1 MLSSSSSHPR
11 HHQQQQHHHRAP
23 RRASEEPQQQQGH
36 GAKRRPLAV
45 TTANPAAPARLVR
58 SAAQRRGPSH
68 DGSCRVRVVVP
79 PLPLRSLLS
88 PPDLPVI
95 LIMDPRIS
103 WIQPEQLGPAS
114 TLWMHVWES
123 TQGGPAATGP
133 PHSPAS
139 PGAASAAGVGGGL
152 GLAAVD
158 VTAATLSLPPAPSAT
173 PPPPLLLL
181 PPARNGFAPGG
192 EAGPGGPAT
201 VATAAFG
208 SGSSQG
214 SGGECRGGGGGG
226 GGGGGAWGC
235 AAAAAAAGAAREN
248 RASTYGMNAR
258 ILAGGG
264 YCTPWK
270 RRDYSEGVGGLH
282 EEVLDFYAYMSPG
295 EAEERMRRE
304 VVHRIETVVKE
315 LWPTAEVQV
324 YGSVTTKLYLP
335 TSDIDLVVFGNLGP
349 NPIYALEEALR
360 RHRVSRPEAMK
371 VLDKARVPIIKLTD
385 ERTEV
390 KVDISFNVDTG
401 VKSARLVK
409 QFIEEYPLLPQLVLV
424 LKQFLLQ
431 RDLNEPYT
439 GGVSS
444 YLLVMLVVS
453 FLQLHADI
461 DGRSGDGDLGML
473 LIEFFELYGRNFNYL
488 KAGIRIKDGGSY
500 VAKAEAQKEL
510 VEGFGPSFL
519 FVEDPVVPGQDL
531 GRSSYG
537 AMQARQAFDYA
548 YTVLNRAV
556 CSQAKYYPNRDL
568 DSTLGRIVKVTREV
582 TEYREWIQQ
591 TWGLSPVTPD
601 LSAFPCSLQPAA
613 SGFRPPVPGLLGGV
627 RPDPRLVLLK
637 CSSVAIAPSSAGN
650 GVPPTLSGVGGAAP
664 GAAVPGSGDW
674 EEGGGRGGSS
684 GGGGGGGSGGA
695 VSSSSDSRSS
705 SQQVSTSSGSA
716 ASSCESA
723 SSDTD
728 SDNPAARLTTVVSA
742 ASTANPASVAS
753 PLHDVAPT
761 PGQPQEFMVGTLPSG
776 GFPCAP
782 FAGARAAP
790 DYLLP
795 TPAPYSAAYE
805 PVRNPRY
812 RQVDDYRYT
821 VPRDAHPHSGPNDG
835 RPPAS
840 GSSGRTSHSYHS
852 MRRRHRRGQHNN
864 HQP

>member
-1 MLSSSSSHPR
+1 
-11 HHQQQQHHHRAP
+11 
-23 RRASEEPQQQQGH
+23 
-36 GAKRRPLAV
+36 
-45 TTANPAAPARLVR
+45 
-58 SAAQRRGPSH
+58 
-68 DGSCRVRVVVP
+68 
-79 PLPLRSLLS
+79 
-88 PPDLPVI
+88 
-95 LIMDPRIS
+95 MDPRIS

-601 LSAFPCSLQPAA
+601 LSAFPCSLQPA
-613 SGFRPPVPGLLGGV
+613 GMF
-627 RPDPRLVLLK
+627 
-637 CSSVAIAPSSAGN
+637 
-650 GVPPTLSGVGGAAP
+650 
-664 GAAVPGSGDW
+664 
-674 EEGGGRGGSS
+674 S

-728 SDNPAARLTTVVSA
+728 SDNPAARLTAVVSA

-761 PGQPQEFMVGTLPSG
+761 PGQPQYWKERGEYRGHPCRTGGEYTNGRQNGVRAGNLTTAPPCHAVTKEFMVGTLPSG